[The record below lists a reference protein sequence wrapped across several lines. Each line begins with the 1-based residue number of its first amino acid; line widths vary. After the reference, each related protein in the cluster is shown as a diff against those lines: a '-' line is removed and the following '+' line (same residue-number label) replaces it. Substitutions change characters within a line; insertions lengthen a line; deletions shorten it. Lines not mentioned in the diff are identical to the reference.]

1 MQAVAER
8 VRAGAWLKPMLREMG
23 GRAELKGRRWAAR
36 EWARGRKRSWAR
48 RKGWVGPSAGK
59 GERVGLGP
67 VLDLISISISFL
79 FLSYTQTKL
88 NSNSNLNSTLALNQ
102 IKDMLQHDATTKI

>member
-23 GRAELKGRRWAAR
+23 GRAERKGRRWAAR
-36 EWARGRKRSWAR
+36 EWAREERLGRPKR
-48 RKGWVGPSAGK
+48 GK
-59 GERVGLGP
+59 GRESWFGPGCWVDLGR

-79 FLSYTQTKL
+79 FLIQTKFEF
-88 NSNSNLNSTLALNQ
+88 
-102 IKDMLQHDATTKI
+102 K